1 MYWGAGPALG
11 LLTLLG
17 YLVFVT
23 GAVLFWRS
31 RQDFSLWMHDE
42 FGAFRRHLS
51 RHTVSGPFYIPR
63 EESLL
68 KTLPSGLVRSFSRM
82 PRNRIQAGPILL
94 LTGLLLFFL
103 DFFI

>member
-17 YLVFVT
+17 YFLLVI

-31 RQDFSLWMHDE
+31 REDFSLWVHDE
-42 FGAFRRHLS
+42 FGAMRRNLS
-51 RHTVSGPFYIPR
+51 RHTIAGPFYCPR
-63 EESLL
+63 EESRL
-68 KTLPSGLVRSFSRM
+68 KTLPYGLARSLSRM
-82 PRNRIQAGPILL
+82 PRHRLPTGAILL
-94 LTGLLLFFL
+94 LIGPLLLLL

>member
-31 RQDFSLWMHDE
+31 REDFSLWMHDE

-51 RHTVSGPFYIPR
+51 RHTVAGPFYTPR

-68 KTLPSGLVRSFSRM
+68 KSLPFGLVRSFRRM
-82 PRNRIQAGPILL
+82 PRNRVHAGMILVVI
-94 LTGLLLFFL
+94 GSLLFFL

>member
-31 RQDFSLWMHDE
+31 REDFSLWMHDE

-51 RHTVSGPFYIPR
+51 RHTVAGPFYSPR
-63 EESLL
+63 EESRL
-68 KTLPSGLVRSFSRM
+68 KTLPYGLVRSLSRM
-82 PRNRIQAGPILL
+82 PRNRVHPGAILL
-94 LTGLLLFFL
+94 LIGPLLLLL